1 MNHLSNSLTLLNN
14 FFIALILRHKAI
26 QSNLQLPTPKMRR
39 ICGRLREVVAYE
51 SRTVEGLL
59 QEVQSHLL
67 FFWRECIEWQF
78 LGYNNM

>member
-1 MNHLSNSLTLLNN
+1 
-14 FFIALILRHKAI
+14 
-26 QSNLQLPTPKMRR
+26 MRR
-39 ICGRLREVVAYE
+39 IRGRLQEVVTYE

-59 QEVQSHLL
+59 QEEVQSHVL

>member
-1 MNHLSNSLTLLNN
+1 
-14 FFIALILRHKAI
+14 
-26 QSNLQLPTPKMRR
+26 MRR

-59 QEVQSHLL
+59 QEVHSHLL
-67 FFWRECIEWQF
+67 FFWRKCIEWQF